1 MSGTIDEDC
10 CHEARPRRHP
20 MSSSVSL
27 AGSAD
32 RQEWAMKVGIIGA
45 GAVGSACLT
54 ALVSRGCAREII
66 VLNRDRKRAR
76 GLVTDVQY
84 GAVLS
89 PAVEVREGDYADL
102 KGASLVMITA
112 GVNEKTGG
120 ATDRNDPAG
129 RLRLLDANVDIYK
142 DIVPRL
148 HAVAPEAIALVVTD
162 PPDPLADAVR
172 RLGHQRV
179 LSTGTYLDSL
189 RFKFH
194 LGQRLKV
201 SPASVAAQILG
212 EHGTTEVFVWSS
224 ATIAGRPLR
233 ECLSRASQ
241 NWDEFRSDIEQQV
254 RFANIAIIEG
264 IGASQH
270 GIGMVSARIA
280 EIILRDERAVIP
292 IGSYQPQYGAT
303 LSLPS
308 LLGREGVVETFEP
321 EMSTEEREALQRS
334 ADTLKS
340 AAARM
345 KV

>member
-1 MSGTIDEDC
+1 M
-10 CHEARPRRHP
+10 
-20 MSSSVSL
+20 
-27 AGSAD
+27 
-32 RQEWAMKVGIIGA
+32 
-45 GAVGSACLT
+45 
-54 ALVSRGCAREII
+54 SRGCAREII

-129 RLRLLDANVDIYK
+129 RLRLLDTNVEVYK

-148 HAVAPEAIALVVTD
+148 HAAEPQALVLVVTD

-172 RLGHQRV
+172 LLGHEKV

-189 RFKFH
+189 RFRFH
-194 LGQRLKV
+194 LASRLGV
-201 SPASVAAQILG
+201 TPASVDAHILG
-212 EHGTTEVFVWSS
+212 EHGTSEVFVWSS
-224 ATIAGRPLR
+224 ARVAGTPIFAL
-233 ECLSRASQ
+233 L
-241 NWDEFRSDIEQQV
+241 EQQAHNREEFCRDVEHQV
-254 RFANIAIIEG
+254 RYANITIIEG

-280 EIILRDERAVIP
+280 EIVLRDERAAIP
-292 IGSYQPQYGAT
+292 IGSYNPRYNVT

-308 LLGREGVVETFEP
+308 VVGREGVVQVLEP
-321 EMSTEEREALQRS
+321 ELSDNEGQALQRS
-334 ADTLKS
+334 ADTLK
-340 AAARM
+340 AATARI